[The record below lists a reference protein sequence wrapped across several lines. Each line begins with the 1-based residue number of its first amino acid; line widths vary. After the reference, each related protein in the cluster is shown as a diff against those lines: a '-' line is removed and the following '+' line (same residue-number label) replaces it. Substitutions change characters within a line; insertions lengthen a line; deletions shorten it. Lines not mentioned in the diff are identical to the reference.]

1 MYIIENAMKVV
12 AGIDVG
18 KAILDVSVNGGSVR
32 RFSNSQGGITELL
45 EWLKSQEVVVA
56 VCEPTGGY
64 ERGLVS
70 ALRSSPIHLSVVH
83 PNRVRSFARACGY
96 EAKTDAVDAV
106 VLSGYGQV
114 FMVVTESED
123 QVGREALK
131 ELLSRRRQL
140 VSQRSAERNR
150 LDKGLSAGVRAST
163 ERHIRWL
170 DKEIERVE
178 RLYKKTL
185 RSESRLS
192 ERADLY
198 RSVPGVGELTAATLT
213 AYLPELGRC
222 SSKALVSL
230 CGLAPWARDSGSQRG
245 YRATRGGRS
254 VVRNALYMSA
264 LSSVRRQ
271 GSLRQFYQRL
281 RERGKPGKVALVA
294 LMRKILLQLNAVAR
308 RGTPWIEHY
317 DPTPQ
322 TT

>member
-1 MYIIENAMKVV
+1 MYIIEDATKVV

-18 KAILDVSVNGGSVR
+18 KARLDVSVNAGSLR
-32 RFSNSQGGITELL
+32 RFSNTPSGIVELL
-45 EWLKSQEVVVA
+45 KWLKSEEVVLA

-70 ALRSSPIHLSVVH
+70 ALRSSSIQLSMVH
-83 PNRVRSFARACGY
+83 PNKVRSFARACGY
-96 EAKTDAVDAV
+96 EAKTDALDAV

-114 FMVVTESED
+114 FMVVPESED
-123 QVGREALK
+123 EAGREGLK

-178 RLYKKTL
+178 RLYKKAL

-198 RSVPGVGELTAATLT
+198 RSVPGVGELTAAILT

-264 LSSVRRQ
+264 LSSVRRE
-271 GSLRQFYQRL
+271 GGLKRFYKRL
-281 RERGKPGKVALVA
+281 RDRGKPGKVALVA

-308 RGTPWIEHY
+308 RGTPWTEHY

-322 TT
+322 IA

>member
-1 MYIIENAMKVV
+1 LYIIEDSTKVV

-18 KAILDVSVNGGSVR
+18 KFNLDVSVDGGRVR
-32 RFSNSQGGITELL
+32 RFSNSRSGIIEVLD
-45 EWLKSQEVVVA
+45 WLMSEEVAVV

-64 ERGLVS
+64 ERALVS
-70 ALRSSPIHLSVVH
+70 SLRKSVIEVSVVH
-83 PNRVRSFARACGY
+83 PNKVRAFARAGGY
-96 EAKTDAVDAV
+96 EAKTDALDAQI
-106 VLSGYGQV
+106 LSGYGQV
-114 FMVVTESED
+114 FEVRSDGEDGPSTET
-123 QVGREALK
+123 LK

-140 VSQRSAERNR
+140 VNQRAAERNR
-150 LDKGLSAGVRAST
+150 LDKGISPGVRAST

-170 DKEIERVE
+170 DAEIERVE
-178 RLYKKTL
+178 RLYKKAL

-198 RSVPGVGELTAATLT
+198 RSVPGVGELTAAILT

-264 LSSVRRQ
+264 LSSVRRE
-271 GSLRQFYQRL
+271 GSLKRFYQRL
-281 RERGKPGKVALVA
+281 RDRGKPGKVALVA

-308 RGTPWIEHY
+308 RGTPWTEHY
-317 DPTPQ
+317 DPAPQ
-322 TT
+322 IA

>member
-1 MYIIENAMKVV
+1 MYIIEDTTRVV

-18 KAILDVSVNGGSVR
+18 KARLDVSVNAGSVS
-32 RFSNSQGGITELL
+32 RFPNSQAGIVELL
-45 EWLKSQEVVVA
+45 KWLKSEDVVLA
-56 VCEPTGGY
+56 ICEPTGGY

-70 ALRSSPIHLSVVH
+70 ALRNSPIQLSVVH
-83 PNRVRSFARACGY
+83 PNKVRSFARACGY
-96 EAKTDAVDAV
+96 EAKTDALDAV
-106 VLSGYGQV
+106 ALSRYGQV
-114 FMVVTESED
+114 FMVVPESED
-123 QVGREALK
+123 EVGREALK

-150 LDKGLSAGVRAST
+150 LDKGISTGVRAST

-170 DKEIERVE
+170 DAEIERVE
-178 RLYKKTL
+178 RLYKKAL

-198 RSVPGVGELTAATLT
+198 RSVPGVGELTAAILT

-264 LSSVRRQ
+264 LSSVRRE
-271 GSLRQFYQRL
+271 GVLKRFYQRL

-294 LMRKILLQLNAVAR
+294 LMRKMLLQLNAVAR
-308 RGTPWIEHY
+308 RGTPWTELY
-317 DPTPQ
+317 DPTHQ
-322 TT
+322 NA

>member
-1 MYIIENAMKVV
+1 MYTKHKTMRVV

-18 KAILDVSVNGGSVR
+18 KFNLDVSVDGGRVR
-32 RFSNSQGGITELL
+32 RFSNSRNGIIELL
-45 EWLKSQEVVVA
+45 SWLMSEEVAVV

-64 ERGLVS
+64 ERALVCS
-70 ALRSSPIHLSVVH
+70 LRKSVIEVWVVH
-83 PNRVRSFARACGY
+83 PNKVRAFARAGGH
-96 EAKTDAVDAV
+96 EAKTDGLDAQI
-106 VLSGYGQV
+106 LSGYGQV
-114 FMVVTESED
+114 FEVSSDGEDGPSTET
-123 QVGREALK
+123 LK

-140 VSQRSAERNR
+140 VNQRAAERNR
-150 LDKGLSAGVRAST
+150 LDKGISRGVRAST

-178 RLYKKTL
+178 RLYKKAL

-198 RSVPGVGELTAATLT
+198 RSVPGVGELTAAILT

-230 CGLAPWARDSGSQRG
+230 CGLAPFARDSGSQRG

-264 LSSVRRQ
+264 LSSVRRE
-271 GSLRQFYQRL
+271 GSLKRFYQRL
-281 RERGKPGKVALVA
+281 RDRGKPGKVALVA

-308 RGTPWIEHY
+308 RGTPWTEHR

>member
-1 MYIIENAMKVV
+1 MYITGDATKVV

-18 KAILDVSVNGGSVR
+18 KANLDVSVNAGSVR
-32 RFSNSQGGITELL
+32 RFANTEVGIVELL
-45 EWLKSQEVVVA
+45 KWLKGEEVVLA

-64 ERGLVS
+64 ERGLVR
-70 ALRSSPIHLSVVH
+70 ALRSSSIQLCVVH
-83 PNRVRSFARACGY
+83 PNRVRSFARACGH
-96 EAKTDAVDAV
+96 EAKTDALDAV
-106 VLSGYGQV
+106 VLCGYGQMFTV
-114 FMVVTESED
+114 RSESED
-123 QVGREALK
+123 EVGREALK

-140 VSQRSAERNR
+140 VSQRAAERNR
-150 LDKGLSAGVRAST
+150 LDKGVSAGVRASS

-170 DKEIERVE
+170 DAEIERVE
-178 RLYKKTL
+178 RLYKESL
-185 RSESRLS
+185 RSEKSLS
-192 ERADLY
+192 ERAELY

-264 LSSVRRQ
+264 LSSVRRE

-281 RERGKPGKVALVA
+281 RARGKPGKVALVA
-294 LMRKILLQLNAVAR
+294 LMRKMLLQLNAVAR
-308 RGTPWIEHY
+308 RGTPWTEHY

-322 TT
+322 NT